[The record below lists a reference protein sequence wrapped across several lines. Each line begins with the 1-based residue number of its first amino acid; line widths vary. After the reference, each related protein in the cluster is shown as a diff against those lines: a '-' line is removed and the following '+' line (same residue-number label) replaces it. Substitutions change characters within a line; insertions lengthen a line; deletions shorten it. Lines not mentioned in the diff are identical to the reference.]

1 MALRARPEHA
11 GKNPQLTAL
20 EPPERTWAARTR
32 ITTL

>member
-20 EPPERTWAARTR
+20 EPPERT
-32 ITTL
+32 